1 MTSQSRLDTKTV
13 KSTAFKLAVSEFVEK
28 HKDDLSSKHV
38 RLPPSSELRRQFV
51 DEYPEYAAIDA
62 VQFYQQTLSVK
73 SPQIQRRI
81 ARQQHLQEWIE
92 EYSTHNPYTSIK
104 DEVKAFNE
112 KYPSDYM
119 TYSYYYNRTR
129 YAIPHHA

>member
-1 MTSQSRLDTKTV
+1 MASTQPARNLDTGTV
-13 KSTAFKLAVSEFVEK
+13 RTTAFKLAVTKFVEM
-28 HKDDLSSKHV
+28 HKDDLSSN
-38 RLPPSSELRRQFV
+38 SSELRRQFV
-51 DEYPEYAAIDA
+51 DEYPEYSAIDA